1 MIRRGFDPVA
11 RFRSLVLASAAV
23 ALLCSVSAGRSDTD
37 VPAYTAQG
45 NEPFWSVAVDPPAMV
60 LRRLDFETVAFTVTD
75 TVTEAGSRTI
85 FASAPD
91 LPLTAT
97 LDLVPMLCR
106 DTMTGLPYPDTARL
120 ALGDTVYEGCGGDP
134 MDLLT
139 GREWQVVTIAER
151 PVPDGVTV
159 TLAFDG
165 EGRIAGDAGCNRFF
179 AAASLTGEGL
189 TLGEGATT
197 RMACPEPQMTTERRF
212 LDALPLVYGF
222 DFTANGALL
231 LLGPQG
237 AVIET
242 AAP

>member
-1 MIRRGFDPVA
+1 PGCDAMAPP
-11 RFRSLVLASAAV
+11 RSLVLASATI
-23 ALLCSVSAGRSDTD
+23 ALICSGAAGWSDTD
-37 VPAYTAQG
+37 MPAYTAQG

-106 DTMTGLPYPDTARL
+106 DTMTGLPHPDTATL

-139 GREWQVVTIAER
+139 GQEWQVAVIAEQQ
-151 PVPDGVTV
+151 VPDGVTV
-159 TLAFDG
+159 TLEFDR
-165 EGRIAGDAGCNRFF
+165 EGRVAGNGGCNRYF
-179 AAASLTGEGL
+179 APASLTGEGL
-189 TLGEGATT
+189 TLGDGATT
-197 RMACPEPQMTTERRF
+197 MMACPEPQMTTERRF
-212 LDALPLVYGF
+212 LNAFPLVLGF
-222 DFTANGALL
+222 DFTDDGALL
-231 LLGPQG
+231 LIGPQG
-237 AVIET
+237 PIIET